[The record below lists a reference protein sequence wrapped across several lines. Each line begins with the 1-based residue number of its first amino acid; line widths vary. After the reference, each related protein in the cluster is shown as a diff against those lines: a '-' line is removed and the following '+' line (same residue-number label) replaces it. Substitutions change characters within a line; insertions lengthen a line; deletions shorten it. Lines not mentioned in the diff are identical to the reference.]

1 MKIKSLLLAACMLA
15 TTQITFAASKNT
27 TPAKQPAAQTKVP
40 EPQDQAPDFSLKG
53 QDGKTYS
60 LKDFKGKVV
69 VLEWFNN
76 DCPFVEKHYGTNN
89 MQKLQEKYA
98 AQGVVWFSVS
108 STKKEQAFTEAEL
121 AKIYGDRKSKATAI
135 LLDSN
140 GDVARAYGAKT
151 TPHMYII
158 NTEGKLVYTGAI
170 DDNDSFSKD
179 AVAKAKNY
187 VGENLDILVGKDK
200 TKTIK
205 NQQTKPY
212 GCSVKIGAS
221 A

>member
-1 MKIKSLLLAACMLA
+1 MKTKILVLTAVALLISQFGIAKSNKPE
-15 TTQITFAASKNT
+15 ASKETSAIKTLESMNT
-27 TPAKQPAAQTKVP
+27 
-40 EPQDQAPDFSLKG
+40 APDFSLKG

-60 LKDFKGKVV
+60 LKDFKGKVI

-89 MQKLQEKYA
+89 MQKLQEKYT
-98 AQGVVWFSVS
+98 AQGAVWFSVS
-108 STKKEQAFTEAEL
+108 STKSDQAFKPEEL
-121 AKIYGDRKSKATAI
+121 SKIYNDRKSKATAI
-135 LLDSN
+135 LMDSN

-151 TPHMYII
+151 TPHMFVI
-158 NTEGKLVYTGAI
+158 NADGTVAYMGAI
-170 DDNDSFSKD
+170 DNNDSFSKD

-187 VGENLDILVGKDK
+187 VAEALDVLLGKDK
-200 TKTIK
+200 TKTISVP
-205 NQQTKPY
+205 QTKPY